1 LIVDSN
7 PSEPSQLSAAPETP
21 QKTPQS
27 LATDRIGKEPI
38 GRLLLSFSIPAIV
51 GMLVNALYNIVDRI
65 YLSNGVDP
73 LAIAGIG
80 LVMPITMIIMA
91 FSMLVGIGA
100 NSLFAIRMGERRHD
114 EVEKIMGHAFVLL
127 FLLPAICI
135 ITVLIFMEP
144 ILRDI
149 MKAEGKV
156 YEYAETYL
164 RITLYG
170 AAFAAMSPGITHF
183 IRSDGHPK
191 TSMMVQ
197 LIGALLNI
205 ILDPIFI
212 FALNMGV
219 AGAAW
224 VTVISQFVSLVFVI
238 GYFNS
243 KWTRLRFRFKYMRLE
258 LMLTGKILAIG
269 FAPFIMQFAMSL
281 VGILQNATIIKY
293 GGDDALTAM
302 TIFFTVFTVI
312 FMPMMGIGQGAQP
325 IIGYNYGAKHFDRV
339 KKCFKLAMIA
349 CTVFLTTGFFII
361 QLAPGMLFSLFS
373 NDKSSLRELTI
384 QTMRICTCMF
394 PIVAIQLMGGQLFQ
408 AIGKPVQASI
418 VSLSRQILFLI
429 PSILFLPVLFE
440 SAGLRPIFGVYW
452 AFPLSDLCSSVISM
466 IFVVNEF
473 KKLTK
478 MQNKPLPA

>member
-1 LIVDSN
+1 LPETNIES
-7 PSEPSQLSAAPETP
+7 PSAATP
-21 QKTPQS
+21 S

-38 GRLLLSFSIPAIV
+38 GRLLLSFSIPAII

-65 YLSNGVDP
+65 YLGHGIDP
-73 LAIAGIG
+73 LAIAGVG
-80 LVMPITMIIMA
+80 VVMPITMIIMA
-91 FSMLVGIGA
+91 CSMLVGIGA

-127 FLLPAICI
+127 FLLPAACI
-135 ITVLIFMEP
+135 VVVLIFMEP

-149 MKAEGKV
+149 MKVDGKV

-170 AAFAAMSPGITHF
+170 AVFAAMSPGITHF

-197 LIGALLNI
+197 IIGAVLNI

-212 FALNMGV
+212 FALDMGV

-224 VTVISQFVSLVFVI
+224 VTVISQFISLVFVM

-243 KWTRLRFRFKYMRLE
+243 KYTRLRFRVKYMKLE
-258 LMLTGKILAIG
+258 PRLTGKILAIG

-302 TIFFTVFTVI
+302 TIFFTVFIII

-325 IIGYNYGAKHFDRV
+325 IIGYNYGAKQYDRV
-339 KKCFKLAMIA
+339 KKCFKLAIIA
-349 CTVFLTTGFFII
+349 CTIFLTTGFLII
-361 QLAPGMLFSLFS
+361 QIFPGFLFSLFS
-373 NDKSSLRELTI
+373 KDTGNMRGLAVL
-384 QTMRICTCMF
+384 TMRICTSMF
-394 PIVAIQLMGGQLFQ
+394 PIIAIQLMGGQFFQ
-408 AIGKPVQASI
+408 AIGKPVQATI

-429 PSILFLPVLFE
+429 PALLFLPLLFE
-440 SAGLRPIFGVYW
+440 SIGVRPLYGVYW
-452 AFPLSDLCSSVISM
+452 AFPLADFCASIISAV
-466 IFVVNEF
+466 FVLREF
-473 KKLTK
+473 RKWNK
-478 MQNKPLPA
+478 MPS

>member
-1 LIVDSN
+1 MPEANLN
-7 PSEPSQLSAAPETP
+7 PP
-21 QKTPQS
+21 S

-38 GRLLLSFSIPAIV
+38 SRLLLSFSIPAII

-65 YLSNGVDP
+65 YLGQGVDP

-80 LVMPITMIIMA
+80 LVMPVTMIIMA
-91 FSMLVGIGA
+91 FSMLIGIGA

-127 FLLPAICI
+127 FLFPAVSI
-135 ITVLIFMEP
+135 IVILSFMEP

-156 YEYAETYL
+156 FEYAETYL

-170 AAFAAMSPGITHF
+170 AVFAAMSPGITHF

-197 LIGALLNI
+197 ITGAALNI

-212 FALNMGV
+212 FVLDLGV

-224 VTVISQFVSLVFVI
+224 VTVISQFISLVFVI
-238 GYFNS
+238 CYFNS
-243 KWTRLRFRFKYMRLE
+243 KWTRLRFRIKYMRLE
-258 LMLTGKILAIG
+258 AGLTGKILAIG

-281 VGILQNATIIKY
+281 VGILQNTVILKY

-302 TIFFTVFTVI
+302 TIFFTVFTLI
-312 FMPMMGIGQGAQP
+312 FMPMMGIGHGVQP
-325 IIGYNYGAKHFDRV
+325 IIGYNYGAKQFDRV
-339 KKCFKLAMIA
+339 KKCFKLAVIA
-349 CTVFLTTGFFII
+349 CTVFLTAGFLII
-361 QLAPGMLFSLFS
+361 QIAPGFLFSLFS
-373 NDKSSLRELTI
+373 KDTGSLRELAVL
-384 QTMRICTCMF
+384 TMRICTSMF
-394 PIVAIQLMGGQLFQ
+394 PFIAIQLMGGQFFQ

-429 PSILFLPVLFE
+429 PALLFLPALFD
-440 SAGLRPIFGVYW
+440 SIGIRPIFGVYW
-452 AFPLSDLCSSVISM
+452 AFPLADFCSSIISGV
-466 IFVVNEF
+466 FVYREF
-473 KKLTK
+473 KRLGKVNPSK
-478 MQNKPLPA
+478 NPSHDCHPIQ

>member
-1 LIVDSN
+1 LIENKQDS
-7 PSEPSQLSAAPETP
+7 PA
-21 QKTPQS
+21 

-38 GRLLLSFSIPAIV
+38 GRLLLSFSIPAII

-65 YLSNGVDP
+65 YLGHGVDP

-80 LVMPITMIIMA
+80 LVMPLMMIIMA

-114 EVEKIMGHAFVLL
+114 ELEKIMGHAFFLL
-127 FLLPAICI
+127 FIIPAVMI
-135 ITVLIFMEP
+135 IVVLTFMEP
-144 ILRDI
+144 ILRNI
-149 MKAEGKV
+149 MKADGKV

-170 AAFAAMSPGITHF
+170 GIFSAMSPGLTHF

-191 TSMMVQ
+191 TSMFVQ
-197 LIGALLNI
+197 LAGAVLNI

-212 FALNMGV
+212 FVLDLGV

-224 VTVISQFVSLVFVI
+224 VTVISQFVSLVLVL

-243 KWTRLRFRFKYMRLE
+243 KWTRLRFRFINMKLGAR
-258 LMLTGKILAIG
+258 LTGKILAIG

-302 TIFFTVFTVI
+302 AILFTVFTI
-312 FMPMMGIGQGAQP
+312 IMMPLMGIGQGAQP
-325 IIGYNYGAKHFDRV
+325 IIGYNYGAKQFDRV

-349 CTVFLTTGFFII
+349 CTCFLTLGFLISQF
-361 QLAPGMLFSLFS
+361 ASGFMFSLFS
-373 NDKSSLRELTI
+373 DDKGSLRELGI
-384 QTMRICTCMF
+384 ITMRICTSMF
-394 PIVAIQLMGGQLFQ
+394 PFIAIQMMGGQFFQ
-408 AIGKPVQASI
+408 AIGKPVQATI

-429 PSILFLPVLFE
+429 PALLFLPVLFE
-440 SAGLRPIFGVYW
+440 KAGIRPIFGVYW
-452 AFPLSDLCSSVISM
+452 AFPLSDFCASIITA
-466 IFVVNEF
+466 IFVYNEF
-473 KKLTK
+473 KAWKK
-478 MQNKPLPA
+478 KEI

>member
-1 LIVDSN
+1 LTEAKLPI
-7 PSEPSQLSAAPETP
+7 EAQPE
-21 QKTPQS
+21 QS
-27 LATDRIGKEPI
+27 LATDRIGKQPI
-38 GRLLLSFSIPAIV
+38 GRLLLSFSIPAII

-65 YLSNGVDP
+65 YLGQGVDH
-73 LAIAGIG
+73 LAIAGVG
-80 LVMPITMIIMA
+80 LVMPIMMIVIA

-127 FLLPAICI
+127 FLLPAISIVI
-135 ITVLIFMEP
+135 ILIFMEP
-144 ILRDI
+144 ILRGI
-149 MKAEGKV
+149 MKADGKV

-170 AAFAAMSPGITHF
+170 AVFGAMSPGITHF

-197 LIGALLNI
+197 IIGAVLNI

-212 FALNMGV
+212 FVLDMGV

-224 VTVISQFVSLVFVI
+224 VTVISQFVSLVFVL

-243 KWTRLRFRFKYMRLE
+243 KWTRLRFRVKYMKLE
-258 LMLTGKILAIG
+258 AKLTAQILAIG
-269 FAPFIMQFAMSL
+269 FAPFIMQFAMSF
-281 VGILQNATIIKY
+281 VGVLQNTVIIKF

-302 TIFFTVFTVI
+302 TIFFTVFTLI

-325 IIGYNYGAKHFDRV
+325 IIGYNYGAKQYDRV

-349 CTVFLTTGFFII
+349 CTIFLTTGFLII
-361 QLAPGMLFSLFS
+361 HIFPGTLFSLFS
-373 NDKSSLRELTI
+373 KDTGSLRELSIT
-384 QTMRICTCMF
+384 TMRICTSMF
-394 PIVAIQLMGGQLFQ
+394 PLIAIQLMGGQFFQ
-408 AIGKPVQASI
+408 AIGKPVQATI

-429 PSILFLPVLFE
+429 PALLFLPLLFK
-440 SAGLRPIFGVYW
+440 SIGIRPLFGVYW
-452 AFPLSDLCSSVISM
+452 AFPLSDFCASIISAVFVLKELRSWNM
-466 IFVVNEF
+466 DKIF
-473 KKLTK
+473 TIR
-478 MQNKPLPA
+478 